1 MPNEFIDKP
10 EDRPVVTRQQ
20 MLRRQIDEAI
30 WLFLVREE
38 PYVANLVAWA
48 AVDVLRPLCK
58 LAGKPT
64 FRSRL
69 DAAIRPEKLKE
80 WRFYERQSYNFS
92 KHADTDPEAV
102 LERWHPDVAA
112 MPIFFAL
119 TDYGVLFGIETVKML
134 TFKAWYLVEHPEILH
149 DGDMKDKV
157 AVLGKAM
164 VGLVPGNLSPRT
176 SAKEVLLLSEQYP
189 EALKRGLDPKGI
201 EF

>member
-1 MPNEFIDKP
+1 
-10 EDRPVVTRQQ
+10 
-20 MLRRQIDEAI
+20 
-30 WLFLVREE
+30 
-38 PYVANLVAWA
+38 
-48 AVDVLRPLCK
+48 
-58 LAGKPT
+58 
-64 FRSRL
+64 
-69 DAAIRPEKLKE
+69 
-80 WRFYERQSYNFS
+80 
-92 KHADTDPEAV
+92 
-102 LERWHPDVAA
+102 